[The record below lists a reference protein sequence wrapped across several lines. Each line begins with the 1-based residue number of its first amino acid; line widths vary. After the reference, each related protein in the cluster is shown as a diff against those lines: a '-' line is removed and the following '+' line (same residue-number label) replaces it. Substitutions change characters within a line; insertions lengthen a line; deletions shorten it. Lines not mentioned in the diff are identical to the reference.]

1 MEFQARLIT
10 DDGTEH
16 LLVET
21 LTVGRSDDCD
31 ITLPSSKVS
40 RQHARF
46 TIAEGGVTVED
57 LGSSNGTR
65 LNGRAIGSPQ
75 ALMDGDRVII
85 DTFTLTVGIVSSTAP
100 EVSDDATVIAAP
112 VDDDA
117 TVLAPAASSPPAS
130 KEPPAAAKPTPP
142 HAPSP
147 HSVASGETPLTG
159 DLPGS
164 WVDSGTGE
172 STQFLSP
179 EALAAQRPQARAQER
194 HSPFAHFIVIG
205 SDGAASDV
213 FELETGEGDE
223 DTWELGR
230 ETSCD
235 IQLNDPTVSARHAQL
250 VHNGGRWRMVNL
262 VSSNGIVVN
271 GEKRLSVY
279 LDGGDSVQLGDVTL
293 VFNAPAAGETKAPGA
308 KSAAKPAAASGSRLP
323 LYIGGAIVVALV
335 IAAVAFL

>member
-1 MEFQARLIT
+1 MEIQARLIT

-16 LLVET
+16 PLIET

-46 TIAEGGVTVED
+46 RLAEDGVTVED

-65 LNGRAIGSPQ
+65 LNGRAIGSAQ
-75 ALMDGDRVII
+75 ALMDGDQVGI
-85 DTFTLTVGIVSSTAP
+85 DTFTLTVAIISDDAR
-100 EVSDDATVIAAP
+100 EASDDATVIAAP
-112 VDDDA
+112 ADDDA
-117 TVLAPAASSPPAS
+117 TMLAPAAEAPQAAARPASPPGPSAS
-130 KEPPAAAKPTPP
+130 GAAAASDVA
-142 HAPSP
+142 AP
-147 HSVASGETPLTG
+147 TG

-179 EALAAQRPQARAQER
+179 DALAAQRPQAASAER
-194 HSPFAHFIVIG
+194 HSPLAHFIVIAADG
-205 SDGAASDV
+205 SASDV
-213 FELETGEGDE
+213 FELETGGGEE

-230 ETSCD
+230 DDSCD
-235 IQLNDPTVSARHAQL
+235 IPLNDPTVSARHAQL
-250 VHNGGRWRMVNL
+250 VHKGGRWRMVNL

-279 LDGGDSVQLGDVTL
+279 LDGGDSVQLGEVRL
-293 VFNAPAAGETKAPGA
+293 VFNAPEGGATGPSSGGKAAT
-308 KSAAKPAAASGSRLP
+308 PAAASGSRLP
-323 LYIGGAIVVALV
+323 LMIGIVVVVAVLA
-335 IAAVAFL
+335 IAAVALL

>member
-1 MEFQARLIT
+1 MEIQAKVIT
-10 DDGTEH
+10 DDGTEYP
-16 LLVET
+16 LIET

-46 TIAEGGVTVED
+46 RLAEGGLTVED

-65 LNGRAIGSPQ
+65 LNGRAIGSAQ
-75 ALMDGDRVII
+75 ALMDGDQVGI
-85 DTFTLTVGIVSSTAP
+85 DTFTLTVAIISA
-100 EVSDDATVIAAP
+100 DAREASEDVTVIAAP

-117 TVLAPAASSPPAS
+117 TVLAPAAEAPQ
-130 KEPPAAAKPTPP
+130 AAAKPTSPP
-142 HAPSP
+142 RS
-147 HSVASGETPLTG
+147 SASGAAAKSQAAAPTG

-179 EALAAQRPQARAQER
+179 DALAAQRPQAASPER
-194 HSPFAHFIVIG
+194 HSPLAHFIVIAADG
-205 SDGAASDV
+205 SASDV
-213 FELETGEGDE
+213 FELETGGGEE

-230 ETSCD
+230 DDSCD
-235 IQLNDPTVSARHAQL
+235 IPLNDPTVSTRHAQL
-250 VHNGGRWRMVNL
+250 VHKGGRWRMVNL

-279 LDGGDSVQLGDVTL
+279 LDGGDSVQLGEVRL
-293 VFNAPAAGETKAPGA
+293 VFNAPEGGAPTPSSGGKAATA
-308 KSAAKPAAASGSRLP
+308 AAASASRLP
-323 LYIGGAIVVALV
+323 LMIGAVVVAAVLA
-335 IAAVAFL
+335 IAAFALL

>member
-16 LLVET
+16 SLVET

-46 TIAEGGVTVED
+46 RVAEGGVTVED

-75 ALMDGDRVII
+75 ALMDGDQISI
-85 DTFTLTVGIVSSTAP
+85 DTFTLTVAIASSTAG

-112 VDDDA
+112 AEDDA
-117 TVLAPAASSPPAS
+117 TVLAPAA
-130 KEPPAAAKPTPP
+130 KESPAAAKPTPP
-142 HAPSP
+142 PRPSP
-147 HSVASGETPLTG
+147 PPGTDGEAPPVG

-179 EALAAQRPQARAQER
+179 EALAAQRPQAAIQER
-194 HSPFAHFIVIG
+194 HSPLAHFIVIG
-205 SDGAASDV
+205 ADGAAADV
-213 FELETGEGDE
+213 FELETGEGEE

-230 ETSCD
+230 ENSCD
-235 IQLNDPTVSARHAQL
+235 IQLSDPTVSARHAQL
-250 VHNGGRWRMVNL
+250 VHRGGRWRMVNL

-279 LDGGDSVQLGDVTL
+279 LDSGDSVQLGDVTL
-293 VFNAPAAGETKAPGA
+293 VFNAPAAGATKASSARP
-308 KSAAKPAAASGSRLP
+308 AAKAAAASPGRLP
-323 LYIGGAIVVALV
+323 LYIGGAIVVAALV